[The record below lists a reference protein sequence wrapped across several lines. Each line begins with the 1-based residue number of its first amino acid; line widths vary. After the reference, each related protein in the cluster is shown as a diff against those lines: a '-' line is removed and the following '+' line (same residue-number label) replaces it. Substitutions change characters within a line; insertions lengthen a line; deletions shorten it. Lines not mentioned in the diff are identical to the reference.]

1 VPTTENAP
9 VFLVPRERLPRLARK
24 LLEDSKQARRAQP
37 QTVDVGI
44 IFKSL
49 YLSIIGMALFI
60 SGITLLAIKSIVYW
74 FAWIMITLGLTLT
87 IKAKPK

>member
-1 VPTTENAP
+1 
-9 VFLVPRERLPRLARK
+9 
-24 LLEDSKQARRAQP
+24 
-37 QTVDVGI
+37 VGI

-60 SGITLLAIKSIVYW
+60 SGITLLAIKSVAYW
-74 FAWIMITLGLTLT
+74 FAWIMVILGVGLT